1 MIEIV
6 KYKNNMNC
14 EWDSF
19 IDTSINGTIF
29 HRRSFL
35 SYHID
40 RKFED
45 ASFIFKKRGQ
55 IIAVFPAAII
65 DDYSSGGA
73 IKALFS
79 HPGASFGGL
88 ITNNVSFSETLEI
101 MDLIQNYCEKNKI
114 NEIRIIPTPQI
125 YQKELNENILYAL
138 HWKNYEIVEQYYSS
152 IIPIRDNFSNHVS
165 LINKNK
171 SRAKDYYTNIINS
184 NNLIIDWSNSFDEFY
199 PILQENKKMHNSK
212 PTHSLD
218 ELYKLQNL
226 FPDKIKLILI
236 KKDKE
241 TIGGSLIFVANERV
255 AIIFYN
261 MIDYKFVNLQIAS
274 IQVIESIKWAY
285 KNNYKFL
292 DFGISHQPEHINP
305 LTPKMSLI
313 KFKEEF
319 GSIGSLRLV
328 FIKNI

>member
-6 KYKNNMNC
+6 KYKNNMSH

-19 IDTSINGTIF
+19 IDSSINGTIF

-40 RKFED
+40 RNFKD
-45 ASFIFKKRGQ
+45 ASFILKKRGQ
-55 IIAVFPAAII
+55 IISVFPAAII
-65 DDYSSGGA
+65 KEGKEK
-73 IKALFS
+73 ILFS

-88 ITNNVSFSETLEI
+88 IINSVSFSETLEI
-101 MDLIQNYCEKNKI
+101 MNLIEAYCRKNDIKQ
-114 NEIRIIPTPQI
+114 IRIIPTPQV
-125 YQKELNENILYAL
+125 YQKELNENILYTL
-138 HWKNYEIVEQYYSS
+138 HWKNYEIYEQYYSS
-152 IIPIRDNFSNHVS
+152 IIPVGNSFSNHIN
-165 LINKNK
+165 LIKKNK
-171 SRAKDYYTNIINS
+171 SRTKDYYSNIINS
-184 NNLIIDWSNSFDEFY
+184 NNLIIGWNNSFDKFY
-199 PILQENKKMHNSK
+199 PILEKNKKMHNSK

-218 ELYKLQNL
+218 ELYKLHSL
-226 FPDKIKLILI
+226 FPDKIKLILV
-236 KKDKE
+236 KKDGE
-241 TIGGSLIFVANERV
+241 IIGGSLLFVANQKI

-261 MIDYKFVNLQIAS
+261 MIDYRFVNLQIAS

-328 FIKNI
+328 FNKNLV